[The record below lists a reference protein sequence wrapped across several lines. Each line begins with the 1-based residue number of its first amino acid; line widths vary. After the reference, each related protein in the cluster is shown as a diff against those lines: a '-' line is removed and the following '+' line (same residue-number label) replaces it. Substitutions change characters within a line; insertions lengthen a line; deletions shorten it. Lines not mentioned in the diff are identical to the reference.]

1 MGELLLYS
9 FFLSINIFQPSLK
22 LMLNFDY
29 SEWVTV
35 IFFAQ
40 MLAIIFLGSPA
51 SYRIFFSAWRLLPSS
66 DATLT
71 LAQLL
76 SQLIKPP
83 ITWKC
88 TSKSSISARTLFIYI
103 CISSIG
109 LFFHLV
115 DAFVHC
121 KIDSYVHQN
130 ASAFIDL
137 DVSVYLMYAYRCIYS
152 CRFICSPRCI
162 FPYRCISS
170 FRKILFI

>member
-1 MGELLLYS
+1 MKSRYAHITGRVIISRNTLLIPTRKC
-9 FFLSINIFQPSLK
+9 FKIFSLNQC
-22 LMLNFDY
+22 NFD
-29 SEWVTV
+29 
-35 IFFAQ
+35 
-40 MLAIIFLGSPA
+40 
-51 SYRIFFSAWRLLPSS
+51 FSA
-66 DATLT
+66 TLVSVDQT
-71 LAQLL
+71 TYHLYVKIYFEKLYL
-76 SQLIKPP
+76 CPNSN
-83 ITWKC
+83 
-88 TSKSSISARTLFIYI
+88 LFIYI

-162 FPYRCISS
+162 FLFPYRCISS

>member
-1 MGELLLYS
+1 MSYS
-9 FFLSINIFQPSLK
+9 HFFCTNACYNFLGKPCIIQNFFLGMKIIAK
-22 LMLNFDY
+22 LRCNFD
-29 SEWVTV
+29 
-35 IFFAQ
+35 
-40 MLAIIFLGSPA
+40 
-51 SYRIFFSAWRLLPSS
+51 FSATLVSVDQTTYHLYVKIYFEKLYLCPSS
-66 DATLT
+66 N
-71 LAQLL
+71 
-76 SQLIKPP
+76 
-83 ITWKC
+83 
-88 TSKSSISARTLFIYI
+88 LFIYI

-137 DVSVYLMYAYRCIYS
+137 DVSVDLDAFVDLYESVLFSNRYICS